1 MKLFC
6 GTIIFSMLL
15 LASAAP
21 CSAAPHRYKEKVY
34 QGAWCTDHG
43 GQVEVVL
50 ADRTR
55 VDCVTAEYAV
65 EADFAPKWAEAIG
78 QALYYSMRTGRK
90 PGILLIM
97 ESDKDIR
104 YLERLEAVT
113 RNLGIEVWTIT
124 PDDVDGRAE

>member
-1 MKLFC
+1 MKLLC
-6 GTIIFSMLL
+6 GIMIFFTLL
-15 LASAAP
+15 LASATPGA
-21 CSAAPHRYKEKVY
+21 AAPHRYKEKVY
-34 QGAWCTDHG
+34 QGAWCAGHDGLT
-43 GQVEVVL
+43 EVVL
-50 ADRTR
+50 PDSTR

-97 ESDKDIR
+97 ESDGDTR

-113 RNLGIEVWTIT
+113 RNLGIAVWTIT
-124 PDDVDGRAE
+124 PDDVGGGER